1 MQSKTR
7 QLIQEIK
14 SKVKSTVTTQRE
26 FPNDDAV
33 IDLAVTRL
41 HQDLKSK
48 GVL

>member
-33 IDLAVTRL
+33 IDLAVLRL

>member
-26 FPNDDAV
+26 FPSDDAV

>member
-7 QLIQEIK
+7 QLIQDIK
-14 SKVKSTVTTQRE
+14 TKVKSTITTQRE
-26 FPNDDAV
+26 FPTDDAV
-33 IDLAVTRL
+33 IDLAVSKL

>member
-7 QLIQEIK
+7 QLIKDIK
-14 SKVKSTVTTQRE
+14 TKVKSTITTQRE
-26 FPNDDAV
+26 FPTDDAV
-33 IDLAVTRL
+33 IDLAVSKL